1 MPGLEFS
8 LDELGVEIIFDP
20 AGFREIPPDIS
31 FSSRPATSRKARE
44 KAVLRFSRLSPDQDP
59 FPLIPGQDLPIKV
72 EREGNRLIFRSSG
85 SRAEYDLKTRQGEI
99 RAVPDR
105 LSGSLENFL
114 RVIYSYF
121 LLERGGV
128 LLHAFGFAWKGS
140 AHILFG
146 PSGSGKSTA
155 AGLSSGISA
164 GGNQVTILSDDV
176 LQVIA
181 GGRNG
186 DFLVSRPPLETRL
199 PSCDQRWPAKSAFLL
214 VKNHRHLIVPSE
226 PAVSLSR
233 LLANVLYVSEDP
245 ETIPELLG
253 LLEKFA
259 RACPVGELHFRP
271 DPGFFKLII

>member
-1 MPGLEFS
+1 MPSLKFS
-8 LDELGVEIIFDP
+8 LDELGVEIIIDP
-20 AGFREIPPDIS
+20 AGFRESPPDLPLFARS
-31 FSSRPATSRKARE
+31 ASARKVRG
-44 KAVLRFSRLSPDQDP
+44 KAVLHLSRLAPDQDP
-59 FPLIPGQDLPIKV
+59 FPLTPGQDLPIKV
-72 EREGNRLIFRSSG
+72 EREGNRLSFRSSG
-85 SRAEYDLKTRQGEI
+85 SRAEYDLQTRQGEI
-99 RAVPDR
+99 RAIPDR
-105 LSGSLENFL
+105 LSGSIENFL

-155 AGLSSGISA
+155 AGYFPGISA
-164 GGNQVTILSDDV
+164 GGDQGMILSDDV
-176 LQVIA
+176 VQVIA

-186 DFLVSRPPLETRL
+186 DFLASRPPLETRL
-199 PSCDQRWPAKSAFLL
+199 PPSAQRWPAKSAFLL
-214 VKNHRHLIVPSE
+214 VKDRRHFIVPSG

-253 LLEKFA
+253 LLGRFA

-271 DPGFFKLII
+271 DPELYKLII